1 MTEQDFF
8 AIYIPTVRKAIITEV
23 GFGISGLDWF
33 IDNKTL
39 SESVMNF
46 EEKIYDE
53 HAAFFDKVHD
63 FLDAYSHNFPT
74 VGDYPIEESKRNLE
88 AMLDIYEQRYKSM

>member
-8 AIYIPTVRKAIITEV
+8 AIYIPAVRKAMITEV
-23 GFGISGLDWF
+23 VFGVSGPDWF
-33 IDNKTL
+33 IDDDVSREN
-39 SESVMNF
+39 VMNF
-46 EEKIYDE
+46 EETIYDE
-53 HAAFFDKVHD
+53 HAVFFDMVHD

-88 AMLDIYEQRYKSM
+88 AMLDIYEQRYKSK

>member
-8 AIYIPTVRKAIITEV
+8 AIYIPAVRKAIITEV
-23 GFGISGLDWF
+23 GFGVSRLDWF
-33 IDNKTL
+33 IDDEVL
-39 SESVMNF
+39 RESVMNF

-53 HAAFFDKVHD
+53 HAVFFDMVHE

-74 VGDYPIEESKRNLE
+74 VGDCSIEESRRNLE